1 MGDKVKRLLPLI
13 VIVSLFAAEEEMPL
27 YPLGLDMVNETIL
40 EEIGSLLRDEGWETE
55 AAEDNLSLR
64 AERGSET
71 LELVWLDETYL
82 KEVTYTELWDDA
94 WEGKD
99 CYDEW
104 LAWLKTIYRR
114 PLVDDETFHYWK
126 QAGEE
131 IWIEVVESS
140 SGTATLTYSLNF
152 L

>member
-1 MGDKVKRLLPLI
+1 MKRLLPLI

-27 YPLGLDMVNETIL
+27 YPLGLGMANETIL
-40 EEIGSLLRDEGWETE
+40 EEIGSLLRVEGWVTE

-64 AERGSET
+64 AERGNQT
-71 LELVWLDETYL
+71 LKLVWLDETYL

-94 WEGKD
+94 WDGKD
-99 CYDEW
+99 RYDEW
-104 LAWLKTIYRR
+104 LTSLETMYDE
-114 PLVDDETFHYWK
+114 PLVDDETFHYWM
-126 QAGEE
+126 QPGEE

-140 SGTATLTYSLNF
+140 VGTATLTFNLTF